1 MNQEYTSKNTSINK
15 VTKVYKQYN
24 FLNKLILD
32 YGGGKYDTNKV
43 YLSKFGNTTYIYD
56 PYNRTED
63 ENNYALKQ
71 IMVHNG
77 ADIVVCANVLN
88 VIKEDYIL
96 EDILLN
102 LLKYVKYNGIIY
114 VQIYQGNGSGV
125 GKITTKGYQRNEKV
139 RCYYNLIKSIYCDS
153 DIILK
158 GNIYEIRN
166 KYDKKSRL

>member
-1 MNQEYTSKNTSINK
+1 MNQQYTSKNTSINK

-24 FLNKLILD
+24 FSNKLILD

-43 YLSKFGNTTYIYD
+43 YLSQFWNTTYIYD

-63 ENNYALKQ
+63 ENTYALNQ
-71 IMVHNG
+71 IILNNG

-88 VIKEDYIL
+88 VIKEDEIL
-96 EDILLN
+96 ENILFN

-114 VQIYQGNGSGV
+114 IQIYQGNGRGIGQV
-125 GKITTKGYQRNEKV
+125 TTKGFQRNEKAK
-139 RCYYNLIKSIYCDS
+139 YYYDLIKRVYCNS
-153 DIILK
+153 KIILK

-166 KYDKKSRL
+166 KYD